1 MTRKQQGWNM
11 QRRFWK
17 SSKARSRQRHIAGT
31 MNKTEQAYSE
41 RLQEMVERKEIA
53 GWRFEAVRLKLATN
67 TYYTPDFWVQ
77 RNDGGI
83 EIHEVKACRANGAFL
98 CEDDARVKIKVA
110 AEIFHEFAFVM
121 AGKLP
126 KKSGGH
132 WRFEWIGGT
141 SDG

>member
-1 MTRKQQGWNM
+1 M

-31 MNKTEQAYSE
+31 MNKTEQAYGE

-110 AEIFHEFAFVM
+110 ASLYPFRFVAVRAKARRDGGGWAVEEF
-121 AGKLP
+121 
-126 KKSGGH
+126 
-132 WRFEWIGGT
+132 
-141 SDG
+141 